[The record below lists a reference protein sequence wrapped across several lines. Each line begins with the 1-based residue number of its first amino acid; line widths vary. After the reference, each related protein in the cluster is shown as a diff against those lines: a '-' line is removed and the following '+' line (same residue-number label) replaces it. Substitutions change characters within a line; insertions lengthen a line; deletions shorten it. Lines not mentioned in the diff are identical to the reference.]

1 MLNRKVSA
9 ETFNVLAQI
18 YISAATWN
26 TEDTKVAQVKY
37 TSKDEWEEN
46 TIYTGTSKTFC
57 LCCIVNCCWQ
67 LSFKLNI
74 NSQKKRQDNLPS
86 TLPSPFKHVL
96 QEQIYFSC
104 DIFTETTM
112 NYECTQE
119 VLLACCLLMKKKLF
133 LPRFFLWESVFF
145 FTFFSLF
152 LWVAKKREDK
162 EKEQPFVSERRIKK
176 GLSLTEG
183 PAIRT

>member
-133 LPRFFLWESVFF
+133 LPRFFCEKVYFF
-145 FTFFSLF
+145 LLSFLFFCELQ
-152 LWVAKKREDK
+152 KK
-162 EKEQPFVSERRIKK
+162 ERTKRRSSHLYRK
-176 GLSLTEG
+176 GE
-183 PAIRT
+183 